1 MCCFM
6 FRPNGWNEK
15 VGHNKKEKRQANLSE
30 TVIQSGQLFDRIMR
44 KVRATVVS
52 CGRDIVTAGTV
63 IWGFND

>member
-1 MCCFM
+1 M
-6 FRPNGWNEK
+6 
-15 VGHNKKEKRQANLSE
+15 GHNKKEKRQANLSE
-30 TVIQSGQLFDRIMR
+30 TAIQSGQLFDRIMR